1 MLMID
6 TENRYL
12 TKIDEINQLFYDVA
26 DSYPDTDTLNQA
38 VYDYLEDMF
47 LEGYAATGYLLDD
60 KERSAD
66 LDRFNDLVYTE
77 IDGKTLFDRIDTYYE
92 IAKTEK
98 NIGITDGEEFIL
110 ALITAGIISSVA
122 DMPKIDPQDAILRVL
137 DTEGHRIYNEGGFA
151 RAGDCGAKY
160 KQWQTMADDKVRD
173 THSYLSGVKIPID
186 EKFYTYDGDS
196 ALLPSGFSLAENN
209 VNCRCWVSYSF

>member
-1 MLMID
+1 MNNA
-6 TENRYL
+6 EKRYL

-38 VYDYLEDMF
+38 VYDFLLDMF
-47 LEGYAATGYLLDD
+47 LEGFAVTGFMLND

-66 LDRFNDLVYTE
+66 ISRFNNLVYTP
-77 IDGKTLFDRIDTYYE
+77 IDGKTLFDRIDTYYD
-92 IAKTEK
+92 IAKME
-98 NIGITDGEEFIL
+98 NSIGITDGEELIL
-110 ALITAGIISSVA
+110 ALTTAGIITSA
-122 DMPKIDPQDAILRVL
+122 DEIPEISPQNAILRVL
-137 DTEGHRIYNEGGFA
+137 ETEGHRIYNEGGFA

-196 ALLPSGFSLAENN
+196 ALLPSGFELAENN